1 MMREWI
7 SVYQPNSIEY
17 VEYPDG
23 TVGYK
28 LMPSA
33 DWAWSC
39 TLCDADSRGTW
50 ADKETCV
57 EAALR
62 HGRREGHVEAEEQ
75 AERLAEALVEKL
87 ETIHR
92 MPEAPSRDG

>member
-1 MMREWI
+1 MREWI
-7 SVYQPNSIEY
+7 SVYQPNNIEY
-17 VEYPDG
+17 FEYPDG

-28 LMPSA
+28 LMPSTG
-33 DWAWSC
+33 WAWSC

-62 HGRREGHVEAEEQ
+62 HGRRKSHWAAEDRAELALEA
-75 AERLAEALVEKL
+75 
-87 ETIHR
+87 IHR